1 MVTNQDRKSLV
12 RVASTLPQGDSLRR
26 AIIAGLMHIA
36 KPDYNKYLER
46 KQKEGKKPLPREEWE
61 ARVMNTG
68 HSDENKTY
76 KKQTFKKVKNE
87 GVKALAR
94 EHDLEDDEMHDL
106 VDQAKSLADKNAKKR
121 MSPEERKAKFLKN
134 MDRSKYDSPEDFQ
147 RAQERVKK
155 MNAGDFEKMVFA
167 IADEEE
173 EAPAGKTASY
183 RLR

>member
-1 MVTNQDRKSLV
+1 MLGNQDRKSLV

-36 KPDYNKYLER
+36 KPDYNKYLEKKK
-46 KQKEGKKPLPREEWE
+46 KQGKPALSKEEWE
-61 ARVMNTG
+61 ARVVDTG
-68 HSDENKTY
+68 HGDKNRTY

-94 EHDLEDDEMHDL
+94 EHDLEDDEMNDL

-134 MDRSKYDSPEDFQ
+134 MDRSKYESPEDFQ

-173 EAPAGKTASY
+173 APAGKTASY